1 MRKKLFLLIVFFGL
15 IGFTSVRAQLAKQK
29 KYPKEI
35 QKGKLATAI
44 ISESVFYFGGMSYL
58 QFIWYK
64 DHKRVPF
71 HFYNDNSGYLQVD
84 KYGHAFGAYLESYIG
99 YHWLRS
105 SGVSKKQSL
114 LYGGTLGFLL
124 QAPIEVFDGMYEG
137 WGFSW
142 GDMIANSAGAS
153 LLIGQEL
160 LFDDQVF
167 KYKLSLARSEYAP
180 MANGYL
186 GNNIWQSLFYDYNSH
201 TYWLSGNINR
211 FVLKDMLPNWL
222 NLAVGYSANGMFGEF
237 KNRTYYRGVQIPET
251 VRYRQ
256 YLLSLDIDWTKI
268 HTNSKILNTIL
279 QAMAFIKLPF
289 PAIEL
294 NSLGKVKGYWVYY

>member
-1 MRKKLFLLIVFFGL
+1 MRKTLFIGGVL
-15 IGFTSVRAQLAKQK
+15 IGLLSLSTLKAQKISK
-29 KYPKEI
+29 KNYPEEI

-44 ISESVFYFGGMSYL
+44 ISESIFYVGGMSYL

-64 DHKRVPF
+64 DHDRVPF
-71 HFYNDNSGYLQVD
+71 HFYNDNSGYQQVD
-84 KYGHAFGAYLESYIG
+84 KFGHAFGSYMESYIG

-105 SGVSKKQSL
+105 AGVPKKQSL

-124 QAPIEVFDGMYEG
+124 QAPIEVFDGLYEG

-142 GDMIANSAGAS
+142 GDIIANTVGAG

-160 LFDDQVF
+160 LFDDLVF
-167 KYKLSLARSEYAP
+167 KYKLSLSPSEYAP

-186 GNNIWQSLFYDYNSH
+186 GNNIWESLFYDYNSH
-201 TYWLSGNINR
+201 TFWLSSNINR
-211 FVLKDMLPNWL
+211 FVQQDKLPDWL

-237 KNRTYYRGVQIPET
+237 ENRTYYRGVHIPET
-251 VRYRQ
+251 TRYRQ

-268 HTNSKILNTIL
+268 HTNSKFLNALL

-289 PAIEL
+289 PAIEF
-294 NSLGKVKGYWVYY
+294 NSLGKFKAYWMYY